1 MNNISTGIILLN
13 NAFQVSEQNTQS
25 SHQASVNWGISWLSL
40 ASCVLIFFFI
50 PAIRNQNTCKCSVEL
65 WNWAVKWLAMFISI
79 VLLHCCMQIY
89 ATYFNGVTSSK
100 LTNTEIAVVEDL
112 PQPHFFLIH
121 LEEHF
126 AAQTIP
132 LWHLSCEV
140 LSSTI
145 QHWFKTSGGNCYVYN
160 YFYCY
165 RWKICS
171 IYRLTIL

>member
-1 MNNISTGIILLN
+1 MSDISTGIILLN

-40 ASCVLIFFFI
+40 SSCVLIFFFI
-50 PAIRNQNTCKCSVEL
+50 PAIRNQNTSKCSVEL

-112 PQPHFFLIH
+112 PQPHFFFNSFGRALCCSNNSTVTSVVWGALQHNSALI
-121 LEEHF
+121 
-126 AAQTIP
+126 
-132 LWHLSCEV
+132 
-140 LSSTI
+140 
-145 QHWFKTSGGNCYVYN
+145 
-160 YFYCY
+160 
-165 RWKICS
+165 
-171 IYRLTIL
+171 